1 LGTLSARWKLLFE
14 IKQNQF
20 ILNTYVMQRLI
31 GLILLFA
38 VFTSYSQLPDKQLLY
53 VNGGFS
59 IGNLFGG
66 QIGINFA
73 VDNKFSI
80 QAEYSGVVRNSK
92 ATPDDYFT
100 GVIGLF
106 TFGASNPKDGISS
119 FRLMAGKLKAI
130 NSTGT
135 IRINFK
141 GGLSYLT
148 IKEPYNFNKGNGFLI
163 DANYTWDYIS
173 KHQFGLIL
181 KPEVEFVFS
190 NYIGAAVTPY
200 FELTSNF
207 SIIGIGFNLLL
218 GKLRIKQ

>member
-1 LGTLSARWKLLFE
+1 MK
-14 IKQNQF
+14 
-20 ILNTYVMQRLI
+20 RLT
-31 GLILLFA
+31 GLILFFA
-38 VFTSYSQLPDKQLLY
+38 FFTGYSQLPDKQFLY

-59 IGNLFGG
+59 VGNLSGG

-92 ATPDDYFT
+92 KIPDDYFT
-100 GVIGLF
+100 GVIGIF
-106 TFGASNPKDGISS
+106 TFGASNPKDEVSS
-119 FRLMAGKLKAI
+119 CRLMAGKLKAI
-130 NSTGT
+130 NSTCT

-148 IKEPYNFNKGNGFLI
+148 FKEPYNFNKGNGYLI

-173 KHQFGLIL
+173 KHQLGLIL

-200 FELTSNF
+200 CELTSNI
-207 SIIGIGFNLLL
+207 STVGIGVNVLL
-218 GKLRIKQ
+218 GKVRIQ